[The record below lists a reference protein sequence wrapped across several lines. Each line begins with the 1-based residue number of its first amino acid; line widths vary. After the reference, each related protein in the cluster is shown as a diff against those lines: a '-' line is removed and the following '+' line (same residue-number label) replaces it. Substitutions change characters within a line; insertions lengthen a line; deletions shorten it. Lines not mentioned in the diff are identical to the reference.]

1 MGNAE
6 GMVTGV
12 GGRASIDAATQRGC
26 LETPLTPTAV
36 PSDFPIGTNGRQTP
50 PPGRPKAGSA
60 SNRSGHSPRTA
71 ITPFRGKGGGGK
83 ANHAA

>member
-36 PSDFPIGTNGRQTP
+36 PSDFPIG
-50 PPGRPKAGSA
+50 AE
-60 SNRSGHSPRTA
+60 
-71 ITPFRGKGGGGK
+71 KGMT
-83 ANHAA
+83 HAA